1 VKTLIGVMSTS
12 QAAVVTAEHA
22 EPAATVTRRPDDDE
36 RAEEAFEATILRLD
50 GAAFEWL
57 LRQLGE

>member
-1 VKTLIGVMSTS
+1 MRTLIGVMSTS
-12 QAAVVTAEHA
+12 QAAVVTAEPA